1 MLRWTER
8 AVTDLLAI
16 GDHITA
22 DNPAAARAWVETLR
36 QRAAKASRAPGS
48 GRVVPEIGRD
58 DVREVFQRLVNQ
70 LHAQGTGSANR
81 VERMYLL
88 VEPPSTGVSH
98 RRGQLSRALRTVSF
112 APARFHSKSEG
123 NLHDQMSR
131 YSLPSSLKPL
141 FLRVSKMS

>member
-58 DVREVFQRLVNQ
+58 DVREVFQRTYRIVYRVVDDGIVVLTVFEGHR
-70 LHAQGTGSANR
+70 LLGTLDPG
-81 VERMYLL
+81 
-88 VEPPSTGVSH
+88 
-98 RRGQLSRALRTVSF
+98 
-112 APARFHSKSEG
+112 EG
-123 NLHDQMSR
+123 
-131 YSLPSSLKPL
+131 
-141 FLRVSKMS
+141 